1 MCLLMRFWQDDAGM
15 ILSAEA
21 VVVGTLSV
29 VGVTAGLSVVASAVN
44 DELKDVALAIRS
56 LDQSYCVPAQ
66 TGCGAMTAGSSFQQT
81 PVEESLDELRKSFKE
96 AERREESQA
105 KRMRRQLQE
114 RRRRAAE
121 DRELNRRQPDKH
133 EGTDHPSSADDEQHD
148 DEQRGEAPDDSED
161 EAADDGEG
169 EV

>member
-1 MCLLMRFWQDDAGM
+1 MGLFKQFWRDDSGM

-21 VVVGTLSV
+21 VVVGTVAV
-29 VGVTAGLSVVASAVN
+29 VGVTAGLSVVAGAVN

-66 TGCGAMTAGSSFQQT
+66 TGCGAMTAGSSFKQT
-81 PVEESLDELRKSFKE
+81 PVEQSLDELRKSYLE

-105 KRMRRQLQE
+105 KRLRRQQQLQD

-121 DRELNRRQPDKH
+121 DRVPQD
-133 EGTDHPSSADDEQHD
+133 DPSSEESPRNEVPRD
-148 DEQRGEAPDDSED
+148 EAPVEDGQDGINGDD
-161 EAADDGEG
+161 A
-169 EV
+169 V